1 MEKIDL
7 KSLNLEEMTR
17 ELKEIGLPGFRAKQ
31 IYQWIHQ
38 KQVSSYEEM
47 SNIPLKLREILEE
60 EYPLMKLNMI
70 QVQE

>member
-1 MEKIDL
+1 MDIKSMSLQELEIIIKEKGE
-7 KSLNLEEMTR
+7 KA
-17 ELKEIGLPGFRAKQ
+17 FRAKQ

-70 QVQE
+70 ILN